1 MPRILILIALALLAV
16 TAAGCGSK
24 PTSSGVAQLPSATTT
39 TNAAS
44 QNAGAPTGG
53 SKADSAR
60 QFSVCMRAHGLPN
73 FPDPKVSAGGG
84 MSLSLDNSS
93 GLNPDSPQFKA
104 AQKSCEKLMPDG
116 GKPDAATQAKMQAQ
130 MLKFSACMRSHG
142 LANFPDPVFSQGG
155 ARVTLGG
162 KGSGLNP
169 NSPVFKAA
177 QKACQSF
184 MPGGKGAGPTTSSGG
199 SGKGSGSGPSTQFGV
214 GP

>member
-1 MPRILILIALALLAV
+1 MPRILIALALLAV

-39 TNAAS
+39 TTTAS
-44 QNAGAPTGG
+44 QNTGAPTGA
-53 SKADSAR
+53 SKQDDAR
-60 QFSVCMRAHGLPN
+60 QFSVCMRSHGVPN

-84 MSLSLDNSS
+84 MSLSLDKSS

-104 AQKSCEKLMPDG
+104 AQKSCEKLLPNG
-116 GKPDAATQAKMQAQ
+116 GKPDAAGQAKMQAQ

-155 ARVTLGG
+155 ARVTLGS
-162 KGSGLNP
+162 KGGGLNP

-177 QKACQSF
+177 QKACESF
-184 MPGGKGAGPTTSSGG
+184 MPGGKGGPTTSSSGGG
-199 SGKGSGSGPSTQFGV
+199 SAAGSGPSTQMHV